1 MKSKKNIIEISEKEI
16 PSTEV
21 IEPEKPTIPQE
32 PIKQKKVLSDSQLEA
47 LAKARIKAQ
56 ERKKELAELN
66 AKSKGLKEQK
76 LKADAA
82 EFDKLQKQ
90 KELEETVRK
99 IEVSIPPP
107 PPEKIEK
114 KKEIKKIIYESE
126 NSDEESEEV
135 IIKRKKAPKQPSYS
149 QLADMSVEQ
158 QIKNKLQQEKITC
171 FFNQLTGK
179 KF

>member
-21 IEPEKPTIPQE
+21 VEPEKPTIPQE

-90 KELEETVRK
+90 KDLGETVRK
-99 IEVSIPPP
+99 IEVPIPPP
-107 PPEKIEK
+107 PPAK
-114 KKEIKKIIYESE
+114 
-126 NSDEESEEV
+126 
-135 IIKRKKAPKQPSYS
+135 
-149 QLADMSVEQ
+149 
-158 QIKNKLQQEKITC
+158 
-171 FFNQLTGK
+171 
-179 KF
+179 